1 MNKTQLYI
9 VISAMAIYHNN
20 QRYEQGAK
28 IELTDEEYAQIS
40 LYVKLDEAE
49 DEKRKQAEAEAEK
62 ARLAAEEK
70 ARLAAE
76 EKARK
81 EAEKANKNDKGE
93 GKE

>member
-20 QRYEQGAK
+20 QRYEQGDK
-28 IELTDEEYAQIS
+28 LELTDEEAERIS
-40 LYVKLDEAE
+40 LYVKLDED

-62 ARLAAEEK
+62 TRLEAEEK

-81 EAEKANKNDKGE
+81 EAEKANKNNKDE

>member
-20 QRYEQGAK
+20 QRYEQGEK
-28 IELTDEEYAQIS
+28 LELTDEEAERIS
-40 LYVKLDEAE
+40 LYVKLDED

-62 ARLAAEEK
+62 TRLEAEEK

-81 EAEKANKNDKGE
+81 EAEKANKNNKDE